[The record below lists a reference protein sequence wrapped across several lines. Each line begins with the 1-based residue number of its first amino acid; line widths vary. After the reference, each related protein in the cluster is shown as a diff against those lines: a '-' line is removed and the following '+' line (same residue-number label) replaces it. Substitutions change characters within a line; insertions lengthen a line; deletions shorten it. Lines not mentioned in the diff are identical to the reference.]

1 MNFFGITFL
10 TSDMWLL
17 GVCGV
22 LMAWWLGPRIALHI
36 KSHNASRS
44 AYRHAFDD
52 VVLNITENP
61 TCTLAMIANSCHN
74 GIIAAISNYRPH
86 VPFWR
91 RKAFERAVANYKDAN
106 NIATDFGS
114 VYAIALSE
122 NSDVARAKRKHYHD
136 AIRNLLSFS

>member
-1 MNFFGITFL
+1 MNLLGITFS
-10 TSDMWLL
+10 TSDLWLL

-22 LMAWWLGPRIALHI
+22 LLAWWLSPRIAEHI

-52 VVLNITENP
+52 VILNITENP
-61 TCTLAMIANSCHN
+61 TCTLAMIASSCHN

-86 VPFWR
+86 VPLWR
-91 RKAFERAVANYKDAN
+91 RKAFERAVAHYKESND
-106 NIATDFGS
+106 IATEYGS

-122 NSDVARAKRKHYHD
+122 NTDVARTKRKYYHD
-136 AIRNLLSFS
+136 AILRLLSFS